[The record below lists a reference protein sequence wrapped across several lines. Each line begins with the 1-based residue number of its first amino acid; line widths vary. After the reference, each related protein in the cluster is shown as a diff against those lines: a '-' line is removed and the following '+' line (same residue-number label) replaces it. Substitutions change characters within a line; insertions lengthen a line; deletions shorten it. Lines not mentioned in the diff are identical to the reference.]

1 MFLKKYILNKSI
13 IYPILGIL
21 LLLWNISE
29 KGKKASEEFYF
40 LTKDKLTTKG
50 KVISSKYEKFEI
62 ETEHS
67 RGKIDYHELDLY
79 RIVYQYKTF
88 DDFKIEDSTYVNKR
102 FSKDGS
108 IKIEYVKDK
117 PNINKVEYDFD
128 FNERANFFDWLFS
141 NFIFGILGLIF
152 TFYLYYL
159 NIKNDEKERRELDI
173 INNYNKKSPLSKSE
187 REAIILKIKK
197 NAEENQEY
205 KNYVQERINII
216 KSDISSVN
224 ELNSKINV
232 TELSGLLTTFA
243 KDQNATCII
252 RGLRAVSDFE
262 YEFQMTGMNYQL
274 NPDIETIFLMT
285 SEKNSFISSNF
296 VKEVHK
302 LGGDVSN
309 FVSKNT
315 LEQLN
320 KKNS

>member
-1 MFLKKYILNKSI
+1 MMNKI
-13 IYPILGIL
+13 GIYPGTFDPMTAGHMDIINRSL
-21 LLLWNISE
+21 
-29 KGKKASEEFYF
+29 
-40 LTKDKLTTKG
+40 
-50 KVISSKYEKFEI
+50 
-62 ETEHS
+62 
-67 RGKIDYHELDLY
+67 
-79 RIVYQYKTF
+79 RIV
-88 DDFKIEDSTYVNKR
+88 DNLVIAVAN
-102 FSKDGS
+102 
-108 IKIEYVKDK
+108 
-117 PNINKVEYDFD
+117 NINKDS
-128 FNERANFFDWLFS
+128 LFS
-141 NFIFGILGLIF
+141 
-152 TFYLYYL
+152 
-159 NIKNDEKERRELDI
+159 
-173 INNYNKKSPLSKSE
+173 
-187 REAIILKIKK
+187 
-197 NAEENQEY
+197 
-205 KNYVQERINII
+205 VQERINII

>member
-1 MFLKKYILNKSI
+1 MFS
-13 IYPILGIL
+13 
-21 LLLWNISE
+21 
-29 KGKKASEEFYF
+29 
-40 LTKDKLTTKG
+40 
-50 KVISSKYEKFEI
+50 
-62 ETEHS
+62 
-67 RGKIDYHELDLY
+67 
-79 RIVYQYKTF
+79 
-88 DDFKIEDSTYVNKR
+88 
-102 FSKDGS
+102 
-108 IKIEYVKDK
+108 
-117 PNINKVEYDFD
+117 
-128 FNERANFFDWLFS
+128 
-141 NFIFGILGLIF
+141 
-152 TFYLYYL
+152 
-159 NIKNDEKERRELDI
+159 
-173 INNYNKKSPLSKSE
+173 
-187 REAIILKIKK
+187 
-197 NAEENQEY
+197 
-205 KNYVQERINII
+205 VQERINII
-216 KSDISSVN
+216 KSDITSVN

>member
-1 MFLKKYILNKSI
+1 MDI
-13 IYPILGIL
+13 IKRSL
-21 LLLWNISE
+21 
-29 KGKKASEEFYF
+29 
-40 LTKDKLTTKG
+40 
-50 KVISSKYEKFEI
+50 
-62 ETEHS
+62 
-67 RGKIDYHELDLY
+67 
-79 RIVYQYKTF
+79 RIV
-88 DDFKIEDSTYVNKR
+88 DNLVIAVAN
-102 FSKDGS
+102 
-108 IKIEYVKDK
+108 
-117 PNINKVEYDFD
+117 NINKDS
-128 FNERANFFDWLFS
+128 LFS
-141 NFIFGILGLIF
+141 
-152 TFYLYYL
+152 
-159 NIKNDEKERRELDI
+159 
-173 INNYNKKSPLSKSE
+173 
-187 REAIILKIKK
+187 
-197 NAEENQEY
+197 
-205 KNYVQERINII
+205 VQERINII
-216 KSDISSVN
+216 KSDITSVN